1 MRLCTFLLLLGLLAA
16 APAAGQ
22 APAHVAVLDEAPYLV
37 DAGPP
42 RRHARERLLDIQ
54 RRIQAALQYPPL
66 ARSRALEGTTRLR
79 FDIEHDGS
87 VRDVVVHASSGRPSL
102 DRAALAAVDA
112 AAPLPWVYGRL
123 EVPVVFAL
131 ERRR

>member
-1 MRLCTFLLLLGLLAA
+1 MRRWSALALLGLLATTPAGADGPARVA
-16 APAAGQ
+16 A
-22 APAHVAVLDEAPYLV
+22 LDEPPHVV

-42 RRHARERLLDIQ
+42 RRHARERLLEIQ
-54 RRIQAALQYPPL
+54 RRIQAALRYPPL
-66 ARSRALEGTTRLR
+66 ARSREVEGLARLR
-79 FDIEHDGS
+79 FDIAHDGS
-87 VRDVVVHASSGRPSL
+87 VHDVMVHASSGRPSL

-112 AAPLPWVYGRL
+112 AAPLPWVYGRI